1 MDAVILEKIILTGLL
16 LNFVFGIGGYI
27 CYEKRYYTLRDS
39 CIYLLWVNLVVIFVV
54 MLLRV
59 WM

>member
-1 MDAVILEKIILTGLL
+1 MDAVILEKIIYTSLM
-16 LNFVFGIGGYI
+16 LNFVFGLGGYI

-39 CIYLLWVNLVVIFVV
+39 CIYSLVLNGIFILVV